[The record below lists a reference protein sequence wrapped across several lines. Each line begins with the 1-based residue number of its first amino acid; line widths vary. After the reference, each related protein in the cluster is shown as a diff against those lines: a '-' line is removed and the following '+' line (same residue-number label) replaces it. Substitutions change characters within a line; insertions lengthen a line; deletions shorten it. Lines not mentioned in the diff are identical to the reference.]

1 VTLQRLTI
9 EDFGLIERAEVAFAD
24 GLTVFSGETGSGK
37 TMLLGALAFALGARS
52 ETEMIRAG
60 AERARVMLE
69 IETGVELREELTRSG
84 IESDAGETIAIV
96 REMSASG
103 RSSARVNGVAV
114 SAGQLR
120 ALSERV
126 IETVGQH
133 EAQRLLS
140 PSYQL
145 ELLDRFGGEEV
156 VDARA
161 RVSRA
166 HAAHAEIARELARIR
181 SDAGDALAAYDF
193 AKFALTEID
202 QASPEPGEDERLHE
216 RRDYLSNIERIAAAL
231 AAAHEALAGEGGA
244 IDALGAASSSLAGI
258 ARFSDR
264 LGASSESVAA
274 LQSEARDAALEL
286 AREREASEYDPAE
299 SEAIGARLELLDRL
313 KKKYGGNIASVC
325 DARLRFA
332 ETIENYESRDER
344 IVELESGERSAA
356 VELQASSDG
365 LRTLRARAAA
375 GLEAAVV
382 AELAALA
389 MPAARFFVGLE
400 ALMAATPNGADRC
413 ELLLAPNPGEPARPL
428 AKSASGG
435 ELSRVLLALIVVLAE
450 RRERTAI
457 VFDEVDAG
465 IGGATAN
472 AVGVR
477 LGRLATE
484 SQVVVVT
491 HLAQIASWADS
502 HYALRKHEKRGVT
515 TITAEPL
522 DPDERRREIAR
533 MLAGDTRDVALDHAR
548 TMLSEIAGQKSKIL

>member
-69 IETGVELREELTRSG
+69 IETGVELREELARSG

-103 RSSARVNGVAV
+103 RSSARVNGIAV

>member
-1 VTLQRLTI
+1 MTLQRLTI

-69 IETGVELREELTRSG
+69 IETGVELREELARSG

>member
-69 IETGVELREELTRSG
+69 IETGVELREELARSG